1 MINKGVILM
10 YLDDLIK
17 LLELIKAKHGD
28 MPSYLLNKQYDIFAE
43 INRVYVEDV
52 EGEEVLILSDETC
65 KEVKEDHKDYKN

>member
-1 MINKGVILM
+1 M
-10 YLDDLIK
+10 YLEDLIK
-17 LLELIKAKHGD
+17 ILEIIKAKYGD

-43 INRVYVEDV
+43 INRAYVEDV

>member
-1 MINKGVILM
+1 M

-17 LLELIKAKHGD
+17 LLELIKVKYGD
-28 MPSYLLNKQYDIFAE
+28 IPLYLLNKEFDLFAE
-43 INRVYVEDV
+43 INRVYTENV